1 MKTLLNVALLSC
13 LITVSHA
20 ATTDAKV
27 GPHSSWAK
35 IFSDKSLI
43 VHTPYSG
50 IFGPLGVFNTCA
62 SDTQLIAISPVN
74 VCIEYDYV
82 PAQNSESYPDQY
94 NCKTFELQIPTMPR
108 TFTEHRCVAQ
118 DMTEGHY
125 PECLQWSDVTT
136 TVPTRMSIEVMHA
149 SSDVYA
155 GTVFYKDFTIPS
167 CPEKKQ

>member
-1 MKTLLNVALLSC
+1 MKTFLSAVLVAS
-13 LITVSHA
+13 LIVVSQSA
-20 ATTDAKV
+20 FADMQV

-35 IFSDKSLI
+35 IFRDKSLI

-50 IFGPLGVFNTCA
+50 VFGPLGVFNTCA
-62 SDTQLIAISPVN
+62 TETQLIAISPVN
-74 VCIEYDYV
+74 VCIEYKYV

-94 NCKTFELQIPTMPR
+94 ECTQYELQIPTMPR

-125 PECLQWSDVTT
+125 PDCLQWSDVTT
-136 TVPTRMSIEVMHA
+136 TVPTRMQIEVMHA

-155 GTVFYKDFTIPS
+155 GTVFYKEFTIPS